1 MESALVF
8 THDRH
13 KNQTMKKVPKL
24 AKVADVDPSEFSSPY
39 VKRKSMSLNQDI
51 VEPPLQGGGGHLS
64 MRTLT
69 ISSLSRD
76 ERRGLRKKL
85 KLDLSEVKRIVRMIE
100 ARQEHLLNEPDMDRM
115 GMVSPFGGT
124 VSDRDFAPQISYKDA
139 RSARQSSS
147 IVTVA
152 PLSDHG
158 TSLEA
163 AHPLSKGNRKSKG
176 HQMYLN
182 LETPNHL
189 RSVVT
194 EKVKPKE
201 ASGGKKPGHVS
212 SGGKKAGHG
221 LRVGRPKGGMDLMKQ
236 CSTLLKKV
244 MSHKHAWVF
253 NKPVNAEELGI
264 LDYHTVIKKPMDL
277 GTVKKKLESGHYPD
291 PIGFAEDVRLTF
303 FNAMSYNPQGHD
315 VYIMASTLAAAF
327 EKLWKGIAGK
337 LQQHRG
343 DAGGEVVQEEERLLS
358 DNPGLPNDR
367 VEKTRPTLPRK
378 REMPVA
384 RTVVQSK
391 PESVDIVK
399 RPMTFEEKEKLSKQM
414 ESLPEDKLIHV
425 IQIMRKRH
433 PEIGE
438 DNEEVEVD
446 IESID
451 NETLWE
457 LERFISN
464 YVKSKEKKSKM
475 IPRRNQ
481 EASQPPSAAGEEARM
496 NGTGGEPGEENVDI
510 DDDLAP
516 TQFAPVEIDKD
527 GGADGEGSSSGD
539 SRDSGSS
546 SSDSD
551 SDSSSGS
558 ESEAEDVQ
566 GGNVAAKAT
575 PHSKV

>member
-100 ARQEHLLNEPDMDRM
+100 ARQEHLLM
-115 GMVSPFGGT
+115 
-124 VSDRDFAPQISYKDA
+124 
-139 RSARQSSS
+139 
-147 IVTVA
+147 
-152 PLSDHG
+152 
-158 TSLEA
+158 
-163 AHPLSKGNRKSKG
+163 
-176 HQMYLN
+176 
-182 LETPNHL
+182 
-189 RSVVT
+189 T

-358 DNPGLPNDR
+358 DNPSLLNDR
-367 VEKTRPTLPRK
+367 VEKTRPPLPRK

-391 PESVDIVK
+391 PESVDIVR

-481 EASQPPSAAGEEARM
+481 EASQVENLERRMWILMMIWHLLNLPLWRLTKMVEQMERVALLVTAGIQDLLPVILTLIAHQVVNQKRRMFKEAVWQPRPHHIVRIKILCNKVVLAVALAA
-496 NGTGGEPGEENVDI
+496 VV
-510 DDDLAP
+510 L
-516 TQFAPVEIDKD
+516 V
-527 GGADGEGSSSGD
+527 
-539 SRDSGSS
+539 
-546 SSDSD
+546 
-551 SDSSSGS
+551 
-558 ESEAEDVQ
+558 
-566 GGNVAAKAT
+566 
-575 PHSKV
+575 

>member
-1 MESALVF
+1 
-8 THDRH
+8 
-13 KNQTMKKVPKL
+13 
-24 AKVADVDPSEFSSPY
+24 
-39 VKRKSMSLNQDI
+39 
-51 VEPPLQGGGGHLS
+51 
-64 MRTLT
+64 
-69 ISSLSRD
+69 
-76 ERRGLRKKL
+76 
-85 KLDLSEVKRIVRMIE
+85 
-100 ARQEHLLNEPDMDRM
+100 
-115 GMVSPFGGT
+115 
-124 VSDRDFAPQISYKDA
+124 
-139 RSARQSSS
+139 
-147 IVTVA
+147 
-152 PLSDHG
+152 
-158 TSLEA
+158 
-163 AHPLSKGNRKSKG
+163 
-176 HQMYLN
+176 
-182 LETPNHL
+182 
-189 RSVVT
+189 VT

-315 VYIMASTLAAAF
+315 VYIMANTLAAAF

-358 DNPGLPNDR
+358 YNLGLPNDR
-367 VEKTRPTLPRK
+367 VEKTRSTLPRK

-391 PESVDIVK
+391 PESVDILK

-475 IPRRNQ
+475 IPWRNQ
-481 EASQPPSAAGEEARM
+481 EASQ
-496 NGTGGEPGEENVDI
+496 V
-510 DDDLAP
+510 
-516 TQFAPVEIDKD
+516 
-527 GGADGEGSSSGD
+527 
-539 SRDSGSS
+539 
-546 SSDSD
+546 
-551 SDSSSGS
+551 
-558 ESEAEDVQ
+558 
-566 GGNVAAKAT
+566 
-575 PHSKV
+575 